1 MLHLFKVY
9 NFHLSFA
16 GNVLAISFFVHF
28 KKKKYTETSLEVF
41 SMTNSC
47 TQNKE
52 REIGICK
59 HD

>member
-1 MLHLFKVY
+1 MLHLFTVY
-9 NFHLSFA
+9 NLHLSCA
-16 GNVLAISFFVHF
+16 GNVLAISFFVHL
-28 KKKKYTETSLEVF
+28 KENYTETSLEVF